1 MTPRVRPFVSMPP
14 AHLRKAAGAGR
25 CGTADPPSESAALR
39 APTHTRTYTCHV
51 SARAQA
57 MREKEAIERL
67 ASKTHK
73 EKVQEFNEKLA
84 SLSEH
89 HDIPKVGPG

>member
-1 MTPRVRPFVSMPP
+1 M
-14 AHLRKAAGAGR
+14 
-25 CGTADPPSESAALR
+25 
-39 APTHTRTYTCHV
+39 